1 MEENRYNHYIV
12 TMTFWTTALKTGTGP
27 AYRRLADGLHAAIT
41 EGTVSI
47 GDRLPPQRELA
58 YKLGVSTGTI
68 TRAYDLATRRGDVTA
83 ITGKGSFVASPAVR
97 RDEGPINLRMNLPA
111 DVGQGV
117 DLAAA
122 LARRSAAEF
131 LSYIPFGGSEAD
143 RRAGAAYMALGGV
156 RTSPDDLIVTA
167 GGQHALTTALMVT
180 TRPGDTILCEPFTFA
195 GFLDIARLSERRIVA
210 IPTDKE
216 GIRPAAFEE
225 LCKKHKPT
233 AAFLTPT
240 AQNPTGTNLPDS
252 RRKAI
257 AKSALKHGLT
267 LIEDGIYDPL
277 VPEPLMSFHE
287 LLPQQTLYI
296 ASLSKTVAP
305 GLRVG
310 YLICPPAF
318 RDAANDMQHL
328 LGMGPPQAMA
338 NLTTMLIESGSAES
352 MTRAQAKEIAARQK
366 QARTILVQPDSNEK
380 AYAPHF
386 WLPLPKTWTPDQFV
400 AAAEANGILVSP
412 SNHFAAHSAH
422 EAGSNG
428 AGADHVRLALGAA
441 PDRKTLE
448 QALAKL
454 AHLLEKA
461 PARASRS
468 V

>member
-12 TMTFWTTALKTGTGP
+12 SMTFWTTALKTGTGP

-41 EGTVSI
+41 EGKVTI
-47 GDRLPPQRELA
+47 GDKLPPQRELA
-58 YKLGVSTGTI
+58 YSLGVSTGTV
-68 TRAYDLATRRGDVTA
+68 TRAYELAIRRGDVTA
-83 ITGKGSFVASPAVR
+83 VTGKGSFVASPAMRNGDTDV
-97 RDEGPINLRMNLPA
+97 NLRINLPA

-122 LARRSAAEF
+122 LSQRSAAEF

-143 RRAGAAYMALGGV
+143 RRAGAAYMKLGGV
-156 RTSPDDLIVTA
+156 TASPDNLIVTA
-167 GGQHALTTALMVT
+167 GGQHALTTALMVAT
-180 TRPGDTILCEPFTFA
+180 KPGDTILCEPFTFA
-195 GFLDIARLSERRIVA
+195 GFLDYARLTDRQIVA
-210 IPTDKE
+210 ISADKD
-216 GIRPAAFEE
+216 GIRPTAFEE
-225 LCKKHKPT
+225 LCKKHQPA

-240 AQNPTGTNLPDS
+240 AQNPTGMNLPEK
-252 RRKAI
+252 RRRAI

-277 VPEPLMSFHE
+277 MPEPLVSFHE
-287 LLPQQTLYI
+287 LLPEQTLYI

-310 YLICPPAF
+310 YLLCPPAF

-338 NLTTMLIESGSAES
+338 NLTTTLIESGSAETI
-352 MTRAQAKEIAARQK
+352 TRAQAKEVAARQK
-366 QARTILVQPDSNEK
+366 RARTILGQPDSDEN

-386 WLPLPKTWTPDQFV
+386 WLPLPKAWTPDQFV
-400 AAAEANGILVSP
+400 VAAEADGVLVSP
-412 SNHFAAHSAH
+412 SSHFAADAR
-422 EAGSNG
+422 SNE
-428 AGADHVRLALGAA
+428 AGADYVRLALGAA

-448 QALAKL
+448 CALAKL

-461 PARASRS
+461 PTRASRS

>member
-12 TMTFWTTALKTGTGP
+12 TMTFWKNALESKTGP
-27 AYRRLADGLHAAIT
+27 AYQRLADGLHAAIID
-41 EGTVSI
+41 GTLEI

-83 ITGKGSFVASPAVR
+83 VTGKGSFVASPAMRKGDGVV
-97 RDEGPINLRMNLPA
+97 NLRINLPA

-122 LARRSAAEF
+122 LSQRSAAEF

-143 RRAGAAYMALGGV
+143 RWAGAAYMKLGGV
-156 RTSPDDLIVTA
+156 SAAPDDLIITA

-180 TRPGDTILCEPFTFA
+180 TKPGDTILCEPFTFA
-195 GFLDIARLSERRIVA
+195 GFLDFARLTDRKIVA
-210 IPTDKE
+210 IPADKE

-225 LCKKHKPT
+225 LCKKHKPA

-240 AQNPTGTNLPDS
+240 AQNPTGTNLSES

-257 AKSALKHGLT
+257 AKSAIKHGLMI
-267 LIEDGIYDPL
+267 IEDGIYDPL
-277 VPEPLMSFHE
+277 MPEPPRTFHE
-287 LLPQQTLYI
+287 LLPRQTLYI

-310 YLICPPAF
+310 YLLCPPAF

-338 NLTTMLIESGSAES
+338 NLTTTLIENGSTET
-352 MTRAQAKEIAARQK
+352 MTRAQAKEVAARQK
-366 QARTILVQPDSNEK
+366 QARLILGQQGAGEMN
-380 AYAPHF
+380 YAPHF

-400 AAAEANGILVSP
+400 AAAEADGVLVSP

-422 EAGSNG
+422 EARSNE
-428 AGADHVRLALGAA
+428 AGANHVRLALGAA